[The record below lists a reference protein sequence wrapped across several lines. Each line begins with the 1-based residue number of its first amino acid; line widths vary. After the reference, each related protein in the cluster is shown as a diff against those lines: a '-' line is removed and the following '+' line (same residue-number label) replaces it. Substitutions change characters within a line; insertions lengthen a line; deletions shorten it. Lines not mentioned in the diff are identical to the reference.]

1 MTVTPICRSNCLSRP
16 SAVRLLQDESC
27 ASRINDL
34 LVVPEYPA
42 AASTICNDKWW
53 CRSFTVFFPSVCVSL
68 AVITVKAKLGTLRF
82 CVLPPQK
89 CSSLLC
95 GVVVLVV
102 HVVLVILVVFV
113 AFLGDLCYLWLCVR
127 LKYFLP
133 ARVPWTSS
141 KRNFL
146 KNIPPSSFMF
156 YIYCFSVVVHCRTV
170 RQFRHRIYVRLP
182 ALIWSASS
190 FVCHTVGTL
199 VRPFPFAGL
208 L

>member
-1 MTVTPICRSNCLSRP
+1 LRIAAPKMLFAPVWCCRS
-16 SAVRLLQDESC
+16 
-27 ASRINDL
+27 
-34 LVVPEYPA
+34 
-42 AASTICNDKWW
+42 
-53 CRSFTVFFPSVCVSL
+53 CRSYRSCHF
-68 AVITVKAKLGTLRF
+68 
-82 CVLPPQK
+82 
-89 CSSLLC
+89 
-95 GVVVLVV
+95 
-102 HVVLVILVVFV
+102 LVVFV
-113 AFLGDLCYLWLCVR
+113 AFLGDLCYLWLCVLINTFVR
-127 LKYFLP
+127 TSRAR

-146 KNIPPSSFMF
+146 KNIPPSSFLF

-190 FVCHTVGTL
+190 FVCHTVGTH